1 MSRISL
7 RSAFNEKGTLFKVL
21 KTDKNFST
29 KKSRPLIQ
37 TLKFFIFFRF
47 FKIFFKVAMEMNHLL
62 TSSVARFNK
71 DNILAFYFY

>member
-1 MSRISL
+1 MSRILL

-29 KKSRPLIQ
+29 EKSCPLIQ
-37 TLKFFIFFRF
+37 TLKFFIFFSILF
-47 FKIFFKVAMEMNHLL
+47 IFLIMEMNHLL